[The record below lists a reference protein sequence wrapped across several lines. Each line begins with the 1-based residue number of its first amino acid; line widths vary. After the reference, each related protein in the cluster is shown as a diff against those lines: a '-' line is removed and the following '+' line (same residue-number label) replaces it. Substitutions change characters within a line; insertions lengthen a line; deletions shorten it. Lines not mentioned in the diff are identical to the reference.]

1 MKYLWMFIFYFGP
14 GALGTFLISKYGLLC
29 IWAVL
34 AVEVVFMILHKLW
47 NRKHN
52 WGYNALLG
60 VTLATIGMIIGF
72 VLYPVPSDPTQLGIV
87 AAVLTAI
94 VHAGLY
100 LIIDVIIQ
108 KISI

>member
-1 MKYLWMFIFYFGP
+1 MKYLWMFIIYFGP

-29 IWAVL
+29 TGAVL

-47 NRKHN
+47 NRKCN
-52 WGYNALLG
+52 WSFNALLG
-60 VTLATIGMIIGF
+60 VTLATIGIIIGF
-72 VLYPVPSDPTQLGIV
+72 VLYPVPSDPMQLAIV